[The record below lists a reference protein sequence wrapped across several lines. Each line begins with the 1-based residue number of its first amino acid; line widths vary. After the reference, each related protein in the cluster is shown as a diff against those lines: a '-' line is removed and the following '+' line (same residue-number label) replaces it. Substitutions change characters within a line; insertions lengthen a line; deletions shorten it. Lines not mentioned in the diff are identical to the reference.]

1 MQPGDTF
8 GRYEVEQAL
17 GRGGMGVVHLA
28 LDTRM
33 QRRVALK
40 VMSQQLAEDAEGLAR
55 FHREAETL
63 ARLDSP
69 HIVTIFDHGDVDG
82 TPYLAMQHVAG
93 GDLGTQLKQRGP
105 VPTAMAAA
113 ICAQVAEALHDAH
126 SAGIVH
132 RDVKP
137 ANVLVRDPDAAEPF
151 VYLGDFGIAQA
162 QSGEGLTRAGS
173 VAGSWAY
180 LAPERAHG
188 APATPASDVYALG
201 CLLHACLTGRAPY
214 AGSDVEMAVAHV
226 NEPVPQLPGTDEAT
240 VEVNRILARA
250 MAKDPADRYATAG
263 ELRSD
268 LLALSRGTHDSGASP
283 VPSTPTPDPGGAH
296 VPAPTSGSP
305 SGSASGSV
313 PGSVS
318 DTRTGTGRR
327 TGRIAAIAAAVLVVV
342 VGGTLGVRALGG
354 DDDTTATPDGAGTP
368 AEAVEDPVAGDW
380 DGDGLGDV
388 RVGRTV
394 FRDGFEPLPVVLL
407 ASDGSALGEAAE
419 DIGTIERPKTGDVDG
434 DGRPDLVQFEA
445 SEDET
450 EVTATVWRGTGDGV
464 DEPTRHTFRWR
475 TDYGF
480 YGVGDFDGDGR
491 SDLLMTRNRGEKF
504 MVVAVARSTGDG
516 FEDPVEF
523 AARGGRANEDDLFA
537 IGDFDGDGRDDLA
550 AQVFNGGDAVGVRF
564 RVLLSTGERFRKTP
578 TTRIEDG
585 RYGVADFTAA
595 DIDGDG
601 DDELVHLI
609 TDRWGEDEYGATVA
623 VQRFVNGTF
632 GTPEELVAPTSGGP
646 DIPYLDVAASDVDG
660 DGDEDVVRLH
670 SYDDESGTALVEVH
684 LADGG
689 TLQEPVAWGEVPC
702 TTDGCESE
710 SASLVDNE

>member
-1 MQPGDTF
+1 MTMQPGDTF
-8 GRYEVEQAL
+8 GRYEIEQRL

-28 LDTRM
+28 LDNQM

-40 VMSQQLAEDAEGLAR
+40 VMSQQLAEDEEGLAR

-69 HIVTIFDHGDVDG
+69 HITTIFDHGDVNG

-105 VPTAMAAA
+105 VPTPMAAA
-113 ICAQVAEALHDAH
+113 ICAQVAEALQDAH
-126 SAGIVH
+126 AAGVVH

-162 QSGEGLTRAGS
+162 QSAEGLTRAGS

-226 NEPVPQLPGTDEAT
+226 NEPVPQLPGTDDAT
-240 VEVNRILARA
+240 VEVNRILART

-263 ELRSD
+263 DARAD
-268 LLALSRGTHDSGASP
+268 LLALARTGHDTGGSPASSPLGAAAPPGSGPAVS
-283 VPSTPTPDPGGAH
+283 
-296 VPAPTSGSP
+296 PAPSSGTDR
-305 SGSASGSV
+305 
-313 PGSVS
+313 PG
-318 DTRTGTGRR
+318 GRR
-327 TGRIAAIAAAVLVVV
+327 TGRIVAIAAAVLVVV

-354 DDDTTATPDGAGTP
+354 DGDTSASPDSADAP
-368 AEAVEDPVAGDW
+368 AVEVEDPVAGDW

-388 RVGRTV
+388 RVGRTI
-394 FRDGFEPLPVVLL
+394 FRDGFEALPVLLL
-407 ASDGSALGEAAE
+407 ASDGSALGEASE
-419 DIGTIERPKTGDVDG
+419 DVGTIERPKTGDVDG
-434 DGRPDLVQFEA
+434 DGRPDLLHFEA

-450 EVTATVWRGTGDGV
+450 EVTATVWRGAADGV
-464 DEPTRHTFRWR
+464 EDPTRQTFRWR

-491 SDLLMTRNRGEKF
+491 DDLVMTRNRGERF

-516 FEDPVEF
+516 FEEPVEF

-585 RYGVADFTAA
+585 RYGLADFTAA

-601 DDELVHLI
+601 ADELVHLI

-623 VQRFVNGTF
+623 VQRFTNGSF

-646 DIPYLDVAASDVDG
+646 DYPYLDVGGSDVDG

-670 SYDDESGTALVEVH
+670 SYDEESGTALVEVY

-689 TLQEPVAWGEVPC
+689 TLAEPTEWGEVPC

-710 SASLVDNE
+710 SASIVDNE